1 MEVFNYIL
9 GLLNTVFVVI
19 GVWVMIELY
28 QQMRLNNDVLIR
40 AIELYNKKAD
50 ERAGEADRSDRQ
62 SDH

>member
-50 ERAGEADRSDRQ
+50 ERAREADRSDRQ